1 MGKKWRK
8 SIFQLLPLDGRYFLT
23 VALNRLTF
31 LKTFFKTLAYFFRHG
46 FMDMPGTT
54 HFPIYNRVS
63 QFQAQLQPWSK
74 RLGTLEEI
82 RRKLDALC

>member
-1 MGKKWRK
+1 MGNKWRK

-23 VALNRLTF
+23 VALDKLTF

-54 HFPIYNRVS
+54 HFPIYNIITQGVS
-63 QFQAQLQPWSK
+63 VPSPTT
-74 RLGTLEEI
+74 TLL
-82 RRKLDALC
+82 KTSWDT